1 MQRNAMNR
9 QAPTALSERH
19 IRKPGIAP
27 IRDAGLCFK
36 GETQCKE
43 QQARSYRQKVWWL
56 KINKKPVRK
65 GSLDRAAFPYVVK
78 IRYVVNGKE
87 YIRKK
92 WIGTK
97 YPVPAE
103 GDTVQLAY
111 EENRPEK
118 IKVVY

>member
-1 MQRNAMNR
+1 MHLYGMQVFVLREKRNAKNNR
-9 QAPTALSERH
+9 RDH
-19 IRKPGIAP
+19 IGK
-27 IRDAGLCFK
+27 
-36 GETQCKE
+36 
-43 QQARSYRQKVWWL
+43 KVWWL

-87 YIRKK
+87 YIRRK